1 VYLILT
7 VSLEPGCDRVVVIP
21 ARILNAG
28 YYGLR
33 NSLAGCLSF
42 HALANARK
50 YAEQLAAE
58 YAARTPEQAAAESLA
73 VVVLDAEPGDC
84 APVSEYGDAA
94 ALAAFHAA
102 EDKRGGDAY
111 NPGEWVA

>member
-1 VYLILT
+1 MQ
-7 VSLEPGCDRVVVIP
+7 
-21 ARILNAG
+21 NAG
-28 YYGLR
+28 YYGVR
-33 NSLAGCLSF
+33 SLAGCVEFYSLSD
-42 HALANARK
+42 ARH
-50 YAEQLAAE
+50 YAERLAAE
-58 YAARTPEQAAAESLA
+58 YAARTPEEAAAESLA

-111 NPGEWVA
+111 NPGDWVA